1 MRERSIIH
9 INVADFAVA
18 VERLVD
24 RRLKERSVII
34 AHDAAVRT
42 TVYDMSEEA
51 YQNGVRKGMALRRA
65 LRYCRDAVVLPL
77 HPFRYEH
84 AMVQLLKCALP
95 YSPLIEK
102 SDHDGHLFVDVT
114 GTGKLFG
121 PPPDIAWR
129 IRKAMRVNMGF
140 DPIWSVA
147 PNKLVAKVATRMV
160 KPVGEYIVG
169 AGEEA
174 CFLKPLPI
182 HLVPGIERE
191 DLNCLREFNL
201 TRTGHVATG
210 HVANLS
216 MGQLYVMFGNRG
228 HSLYNVVRG
237 IDPSPVLPV
246 GQEHPM
252 VSVDH
257 TFGND
262 TNTTTSVEGALYR
275 LVEKAGIDLRK
286 RRLTAKRIRIVLD
299 YSDGRRMTRQAT
311 ADPATANDFRLF
323 AVAKTALEGAWKRR
337 VRVRHIRLICHR
349 LTYPPAQMALFS
361 EHEQEKRKNDNL
373 IFALDSIRR
382 HYGFN
387 AIRTGRTLN

>member
-34 AHDAAVRT
+34 AHDNAVRA

-77 HPFRYEH
+77 QLFRYER
-84 AMVQLLKCALP
+84 AMIQLLKCVLP

-102 SDHDGHLFVDVT
+102 SDHEGHLFIDVT

-129 IRKAMRVNMGF
+129 IRKAMRANMGF

-174 CFLKPLPI
+174 CFMKPLPI
-182 HLVPGIERE
+182 HLVPGIEME
-191 DLNCLREFNL
+191 DLKCFREFNL
-201 TRTGHVATG
+201 TRTGHVA
-210 HVANLS
+210 NLS
-216 MGQLYVMFGNRG
+216 MEQLYVMFGNRG

-275 LVEKAGIDLRK
+275 LVEKAGIELRK
-286 RRLTAKRIRIVLD
+286 RGLTAKRIRTDLD

-337 VRVRHIRLICHR
+337 VRIRHLRLICHR
-349 LTYPPAQMALFS
+349 LTYPPAQMALFG
-361 EHEQEKRKNDNL
+361 EHEQEKRKGDNL
-373 IFALDSIRR
+373 VFALDSIRCR
-382 HYGFN
+382 YGFN
-387 AIRTGRTLN
+387 AIRVGRTLN

>member
-24 RRLKERSVII
+24 RRLKERPVII
-34 AHDAAVRT
+34 AHDTAVRA

-51 YQNGVRKGMALRRA
+51 YQNGVRKGMSLQRA
-65 LRYCRDAVVLPL
+65 LRYCRDAAVLPL
-77 HPFRYEH
+77 HPFRYER
-84 AMVQLLKCALP
+84 AMLQLLKCALP

-102 SDHDGHLFVDVT
+102 SDIDGHMFIDVT
-114 GTGKLFG
+114 GTGRLFG

-129 IRKAMRVNMGF
+129 IRKTIRANMGF

-174 CFLKPLPI
+174 RFMKPLPI

-191 DLNCLREFNL
+191 DLKCFREFNL
-201 TRTGHVATG
+201 TRTGHVA
-210 HVANLS
+210 NLS
-216 MGQLYVMFGNRG
+216 MGQLCVMFGNRS
-228 HSLYNVVRG
+228 HSLYNAVRG
-237 IDPSPVLPV
+237 IDPSPVLPA
-246 GQEHPM
+246 GQKHPM
-252 VSVDH
+252 VSVDR

-262 TNTTTSVEGALYR
+262 TNTAASVESVLYR

-286 RRLTAKRIRIVLD
+286 RRLAARRIRIVLD

-323 AVAKTALEGAWKRR
+323 AVAKTALKGVWKRR
-337 VRVRHIRLICHR
+337 VRIRHLRLICHR

-361 EHEQEKRKNDNL
+361 EHEQEKKKSDNL
-373 IFALDSIRR
+373 IFAFDSIRR
-382 HYGFN
+382 RYGSN
-387 AIRTGRTLN
+387 AIRVGRTLN